1 MNDQNK
7 QLFKT
12 QTTKVK
18 QGIKQKLKKKKKNP
32 TQNDKERVKKR
43 KKKLNQNELLGNNYH
58 ILQYIKH

>member
-18 QGIKQKLKKKKKNP
+18 QSIKQKLLKKKK
-32 TQNDKERVKKR
+32 TKR
-43 KKKLNQNELLGNNYH
+43 
-58 ILQYIKH
+58 

>member
-18 QGIKQKLKKKKKNP
+18 QGIKQKLKKKK
-32 TQNDKERVKKR
+32 TQPKTIKKGLKKERKKF
-43 KKKLNQNELLGNNYH
+43 NQNELLGNNYH
-58 ILQYIKH
+58 IL

>member
-18 QGIKQKLKKKKKNP
+18 QGIKRKLKKKTQPKTIKKGLK
-32 TQNDKERVKKR
+32 KER
-43 KKKLNQNELLGNNYH
+43 KKLNQNELLGNNYH